1 MLAALVLS
9 ACGGV
14 YQPMGPAL
22 RPPALEND
30 RNSADLA
37 IVTADGYRLPLRRW
51 LPEGP
56 PRAALVAVH
65 GFNDYSNAFAGAGPV
80 WAERGI
86 ATYAFDQRGFG
97 ATERPGIWAGSET
110 LVADL
115 AVAVRLVRE
124 NHPGAPVYLLG
135 ESMGGAVVLAAL
147 AADGDAA
154 PDGVDGAVLVAPA
167 AWGRRAMTFPQR
179 AALWFFATVAPGF
192 ELTGEGLDIQASDNI
207 EMLRAFSRD
216 PLVLKSNRVDTIAG
230 LVDLM
235 DLALDAAPDQPVPLL
250 VLYGDNEEVI
260 PDAAVDT
267 LLTALP
273 EDRVVVAF
281 YADGWHMLLRDL
293 NGPVVVEDIAAWL
306 ADPESPLPSGADR
319 RQRGDPSGLT
329 ARAPAGSG

>member
-1 MLAALVLS
+1 MLS

-14 YQPMGPAL
+14 YQPMGPAV
-22 RPPALEND
+22 RPPALENGP
-30 RNSADLA
+30 SGVDLA
-37 IVTADGYRLPLRRW
+37 IVAADGYRLPLRRW

-56 PRAALVAVH
+56 PRATVVAVH
-65 GFNDYSNAFAGAGPV
+65 GFNDYSNAFADVGPM

-110 LVADL
+110 MIADL
-115 AVAVRLVRE
+115 AIAVRLVRQ

-154 PDGVDGAVLVAPA
+154 PDDVDGAVLVAPA
-167 AWGRRAMTFPQR
+167 AWGRQAMTFPER

-235 DLALDAAPDQPVPLL
+235 DLALEAAPDQPVPLL

-260 PDAAVDT
+260 PNSAVDA
-267 LLTALP
+267 LLAALP
-273 EDRVVVAF
+273 EDRVVIAF

-293 NGPVVVEDIAAWL
+293 NGPVVVDDIAAWL
-306 ADPESPLPSGADR
+306 ADPSVPLPSGADR
-319 RQRGDPSGLT
+319 RQRGDPTGQT
-329 ARAPAGSG
+329 DRAPVAGG